1 MGEATLDNFLTEWP
15 FTEGGRGWGFGQTGY
30 RDTSCTRK
38 RPPPWDP
45 SRTLGIRLR

>member
-15 FTEGGRGWGFGQTGY
+15 FTEGGQTGY